1 MKRKHFVIIAALVC
15 AFACVLSACGSAGN
29 TPAITS
35 GGKGQTG
42 NGGNAGDSGSNSVT
56 GGTSGT
62 DGGKILVAYFSC
74 TGNTKAVAEKI
85 AEITGGELYE
95 IVPAEPYTSADLNY
109 NDDNCRANRE
119 MNDPSSRPA
128 IGSGEID
135 ISAYDT
141 VILGYPIWWG
151 TCPRIIST
159 FLDTCDLSGK
169 TVLPFCTSGGSG
181 VTESVSDIKAAEPGA
196 DVREGLRVSGTGDRN
211 LEGWLRDGGAAE

>member
-1 MKRKHFVIIAALVC
+1 MPEIPAVIPVRAA
-15 AFACVLSACGSAGN
+15 
-29 TPAITS
+29 PPERMEE
-35 GGKGQTG
+35 
-42 NGGNAGDSGSNSVT
+42 
-56 GGTSGT
+56 
-62 DGGKILVAYFSC
+62 KILVAYFSC

-151 TCPRIIST
+151 TCPRIIGT
-159 FLDTCDLSGK
+159 FLDTYDLSGK

-181 VTESVSDIKAAEPGA
+181 VSESVSDIKAVEPGA

>member
-15 AFACVLSACGSAGN
+15 AFVCVLSACGSAGN
-29 TPAITS
+29 TPAVTS

-42 NGGNAGDSGSNSVT
+42 NGGNAGDSGSNSGT

-74 TGNTKAVAEKI
+74 TGNTKAVAEQI

-128 IGSGEID
+128 IGSGV
-135 ISAYDT
+135 S
-141 VILGYPIWWG
+141 
-151 TCPRIIST
+151 
-159 FLDTCDLSGK
+159 
-169 TVLPFCTSGGSG
+169 
-181 VTESVSDIKAAEPGA
+181 ESVSDIKAAEPGA